1 MRVLGRD
8 EAAGLYLMAEKQ
20 ILFLDTSWVAD
31 AFGRRK
37 DPGNEARFVEILDAL
52 HEEYDVKITDRVYEE
67 SVSDTA
73 YPKDALL
80 EKWLNDKSI
89 EKIATN
95 TPPGRDAGEKS
106 IIEVIGGNPQYA
118 QAKIASHD
126 VNFFDVKN
134 RKKGG
139 YAFARQVMTLQ
150 DTLGKLVLHDILS
163 PEVYRGVSTCG
174 SPDLRGGWKTVEQ
187 LKKTLSDFM
196 PPQSKTAEKAAP
208 DKSKQNSGGL
218 KFRP

>member
-1 MRVLGRD
+1 MRILGRD
-8 EAAGLYLMAEKQ
+8 EAAGLYLMAKKQ

-37 DPGNEARFVEILDAL
+37 EPGNEARFVEILDAL
-52 HEEYDVKITDRVYEE
+52 QEEYNVKITDRVYEE

-80 EKWLNDKSI
+80 EKWLNDNAI
-89 EKIATN
+89 EKISTN

-106 IIEVIGGNPQYA
+106 IIEVIGNDPQYA

-134 RKKGG
+134 RRKGG
-139 YAFARQVMTLQ
+139 HDFARQVVTLQ
-150 DTLGKLVLHDILS
+150 DTLGKLVLHDKLS
-163 PEVYRGVSTCG
+163 PEVYRGVSEKG

-187 LKKTLSDFM
+187 LRKTLSDFM
-196 PPQSKTAEKAAP
+196 PQKNKTATRDAP
-208 DKSKQNSGGL
+208 ETGKPAVGGV

>member
-8 EAAGLYLMAEKQ
+8 EKAGIYLMQKKEV
-20 ILFLDTSWVAD
+20 LFLDTSWVAD

-67 SVSDTA
+67 SVSDTS

-80 EKWLNDKSI
+80 EKWLNDKAI

-139 YAFARQVMTLQ
+139 HAFARQVMTLQ
-150 DTLGKLVLHDILS
+150 DTLGKLVLHDKLS
-163 PEVYRGVSTCG
+163 PEVYRGVSAKG

-187 LKKTLSDFM
+187 LQKTLSDFM
-196 PPQSKTAEKAAP
+196 PPKNKAADSNAP
-208 DKSKQNSGGL
+208 ANAKQNAGGP
-218 KFRP
+218 KFQP